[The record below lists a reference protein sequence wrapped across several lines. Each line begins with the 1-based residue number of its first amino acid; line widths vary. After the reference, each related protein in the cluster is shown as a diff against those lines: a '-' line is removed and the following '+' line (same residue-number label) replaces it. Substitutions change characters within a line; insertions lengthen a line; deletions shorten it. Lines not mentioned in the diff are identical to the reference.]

1 MLLICIFPALPM
13 AKSIRKVSTSSAWA
27 KPTCLS
33 PSLLLTPQPKPKS
46 YLGFCK
52 VLQSG
57 LPALVLAHPSTP
69 HHSIYSSPDK
79 QSDLSNSKSTEI
91 TLPLKTSNG
100 LLLQLKIISNLPWSI
115 KFSVFWPLPLYPYL
129 LLTLIRSVSEIL
141 AFYLRLVLP
150 DWIHPQNSARSR
162 PSRTLLLLKVFVI
175 VFFSSARPQQ
185 GLSSPLL

>member
-1 MLLICIFPALPM
+1 MFIIISSDSNTELGTEEGLKNIHCMNEAVLLICIFPALPM
-13 AKSIRKVSTSSAWA
+13 AKSIRKVSTSNAWA

-33 PSLLLTPQPKPKS
+33 LSLLLTPQSKPKS

-57 LPALVLAHPSTP
+57 LHALVFAHPSTL

-100 LLLQLKIISNLPWSI
+100 LLLQLKS
-115 KFSVFWPLPLYPYL
+115 
-129 LLTLIRSVSEIL
+129 L
-141 AFYLRLVLP
+141 ATYRGP
-150 DWIHPQNSARSR
+150 
-162 PSRTLLLLKVFVI
+162 
-175 VFFSSARPQQ
+175 
-185 GLSSPLL
+185 